1 MFRLFFIIIFVSLV
15 CRSAS
20 YGQNLDQ
27 TQALADKMYGMQQY
41 ESALKHYHRV
51 AFFTDDSLRGTIFPK
66 MAQCYFQTGDFRN
79 SIFYYDLAANST
91 VNDSLANEYLFAR
104 ILCFYML
111 EQYDFALQ
119 YLYSFQFAESD
130 YFRQRYHFYNAI
142 INIKKGLP
150 DEALISF
157 LELVDEPL
165 AKAAI
170 YKEFSKVNLNRPNPT
185 VATILSI
192 VLPGAG
198 QLYAGDY
205 SNAANS
211 FMLNSLLIGI
221 TYVIAINYSIIDA
234 AMSTASWMQRY
245 YMGGFTRAGYIAINR
260 KQEKNEQLLDRTL
273 GIIELY
279 SEMP

>member
-1 MFRLFFIIIFVSLV
+1 MFRQFFIIIFVSLV
-15 CRSAS
+15 CSSAS

-27 TQALADKMYGMQQY
+27 TRALADEMFAMQQY

-51 AFFTDDSLRGTIFPK
+51 AFFADDSVRGTIFPQ
-66 MAQCYFQTGDFRN
+66 MAQCYFQTGDYRN
-79 SIFYYDLAANST
+79 SIYYYDLAANST
-91 VNDSLANEYLFAR
+91 MNDSLANEYLFAR

-119 YLYSFQFAESD
+119 YLYAFQTSESD

-142 INIKKGLP
+142 INMKKGLP
-150 DEALISF
+150 DEAQASF
-157 LELVDEPL
+157 LELVDEAE
-165 AKAAI
+165 AKEAI
-170 YKEFSKVNLNRPNPT
+170 KKEFSSVNLNRPNPT

-211 FMLNSLLIGI
+211 FMLNGLLIGL
-221 TYVIAINYSIIDA
+221 TYVIAINYSVMDA

-260 KQEKNEQLLDRTL
+260 KQEKREQLLDRTL

-279 SEMP
+279 NEE